1 MNEGWST
8 EDEQRR
14 RFVRIRWVIVLILM
28 AAMVVSMIDRFA
40 LAALLEPI
48 RKDLHI
54 PDSGLGL
61 LGGVSF
67 GLFYAF
73 LGVPLGVLA
82 DRWSRTGTIMLGV
95 SVWCLATAACSFA
108 TSFSILLAVR
118 IFVGA
123 GEAAL
128 APASYSLI
136 HDIFPPTQLARAM
149 SVFQLGAVLG
159 AGVAFMT
166 IGVIYT
172 PLLEGAAASLP
183 IVGSLQP
190 WQQTFLVVALPGI
203 VLLPLLATIPEPAR
217 GIRAA
222 FRSSVP
228 AQSAG
233 PHSVEAITPPSTAA
247 VEPTG
252 LAGAFATNPR
262 FYLLLFTA
270 MSGILTVNYALLSW
284 MPSVMVREFQ
294 RSVAGAG
301 TIYGMLVLIASGA
314 GLLFGGWLGDYLHAR
329 DRHAGYC
336 WVPLAS
342 SAIVLPLVFTLSW
355 CDKWISLLVIL
366 SVIHF
371 ATGLPI
377 GAVPALIQLRTSRS
391 ARSRV
396 SSVYVLVINL
406 FGLGVGPAIV
416 GFLAQGTARVSGLR
430 IAVAE
435 LGTAC
440 AIVAVCASVVL
451 LVTSWRGTS
460 AARITAMPGLK
471 VQDEHTIS

>member
-1 MNEGWST
+1 
-8 EDEQRR
+8 
-14 RFVRIRWVIVLILM
+14 VRTRWVIVLILM

-73 LGVPLGVLA
+73 LGVPLGTLA

-95 SVWCLATAACSFA
+95 SVWCLATAACGFA
-108 TSFSILLAVR
+108 TTFSMLLAVR

-159 AGVAFMT
+159 AGVAFVT
-166 IGVIYT
+166 IGLIYA
-172 PLLEGAAASLP
+172 PLVDGAAASLP

-203 VLLPLLATIPEPAR
+203 VLLPLLTTIPEPAR
-217 GIRAA
+217 GIRVASQ
-222 FRSSVP
+222 SSEP
-228 AQSAG
+228 AQSAV
-233 PHSVEAITPPSTAA
+233 PYSVEATTPPPA
-247 VEPTG
+247 VADEPRG

-270 MSGILTVNYALLSW
+270 TSGILTVNYALLSW

-336 WVPLAS
+336 WIPLVS
-342 SAIVLPLVFTLSW
+342 SAIILPLVFALSW

-366 SVIHF
+366 SVTHF

-377 GAVPALIQLRTSRS
+377 GAVPALIQLRTPRS

-416 GFLAQGTARVSGLR
+416 GFLAQGTSRVGGLR
-430 IAVAE
+430 VAVAE
-435 LGTAC
+435 LGTVC

-451 LVTSWRGTS
+451 LVKSWRGTS
-460 AARITAMPGLK
+460 AAGITAVPGL
-471 VQDEHTIS
+471 